1 MEFKIRANIIM
12 SKDLSIEADNLI
24 DAMDK
29 AQKLMA
35 GPQNIKDFKP
45 SKVQYEVLNYAV
57 G

>member
-12 SKDLSIEADNLI
+12 SKELSIEADNLA

-29 AQKLMA
+29 AQEIMNS
-35 GPQNIKDFKP
+35 PQNMKDFKP
-45 SKVQYEVLNYAV
+45 SKIQYEVLNYAI